1 MTIKKN
7 KLIPVFLAIATIFAQ
22 PVGAQTGV
30 AESQPHIQDAIAAR
44 NAEDYVAFTAA
55 LEKAFALNPASYYT
69 RHNLARGYA
78 QSGRN
83 DRAFE
88 MLEQL
93 ADAKVDFGVA
103 DDALLAPLR
112 DDPRFDALIDR
123 LAKVTV
129 PLNRSEHYYTV
140 QRGDLVAE
148 GIAWDAQTRR
158 LFFGSMRN
166 GEVYV
171 LGEDQ
176 QLSKFAEV
184 RHEGPLAAI
193 GMTVDFERQ
202 LLWVVGTGFFLT
214 EEFDA
219 DAPIWSGVF
228 GFALATGELQ
238 HKYMRKEVGQGY
250 NDVTVA
256 PNGDLYLSGSEMGR
270 VPAGGDAIEDL
281 QLAEPVFGSN
291 GIFVTPDGKHL
302 IASSYPAAI
311 VVVRLSDLDTWF
323 LPSPENVPLYGIDG
337 MYLHQGDLIAVQNG
351 VRPWRLMRFELNDQL
366 TAISRSTQLEFAHPA
381 SVPTTGAIVGD
392 KIHYIGQAPTP
403 DNVPAHLPAALH
415 PFFGATVI
423 MTAPLD

>member
-1 MTIKKN
+1 MTIIVKKPGPVLL
-7 KLIPVFLAIATIFAQ
+7 LIAATIAH
-22 PVGAQTGV
+22 PVAAQTGV

-44 NAEDYVAFTAA
+44 NAGDYVAFTAA
-55 LEKAFALNPASYYT
+55 LEKAFALNSASYYT

-78 QSGRN
+78 QSGRP
-83 DRAFE
+83 DRAFQ
-88 MLEQL
+88 MLGQL
-93 ADAKVDFGVA
+93 ADAQVDFGVA
-103 DDALLAPLR
+103 DDALLEPLR
-112 DDPRFDALIDR
+112 DDPRFDQLVER
-123 LAKVTV
+123 LAEVTT
-129 PLNRSEHYYTV
+129 PLERSAHYYTV

-171 LGEDQ
+171 LDENS

-184 RHEGPLAAI
+184 SHEGPLAAI

-202 LLWVVGTGFFLT
+202 LLWVIGTGFFLA
-214 EEFDA
+214 EGFDE
-219 DAPIWSGVF
+219 DAPVWSGVF

-238 HKYMRKEVGQGY
+238 HKYMRKDVGQGY

-256 PNGDLYLSGSEMGR
+256 PNGDLYLSGSDMGL
-270 VPAGGDAIEDL
+270 VVAGGDAIEDL
-281 QLAEPVFGSN
+281 PLSEPVFGSN
-291 GIFVTPDGKHL
+291 GIAVTADGRHL

-311 VVVRLSDLDTWF
+311 AVVRLADFETWF

-366 TAISRSTQLEFAHPA
+366 TAITGSRQLEFAHPA

-392 KIHYIGQAPTP
+392 EIHYIGQAPA
-403 DNVPAHLPAALH
+403 PAEPPSHLPPALH